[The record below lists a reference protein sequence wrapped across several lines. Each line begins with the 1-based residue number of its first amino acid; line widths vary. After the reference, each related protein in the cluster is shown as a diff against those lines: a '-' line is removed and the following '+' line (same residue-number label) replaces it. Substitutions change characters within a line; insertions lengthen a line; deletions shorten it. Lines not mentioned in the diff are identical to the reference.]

1 MESQNR
7 REFLAAAAALP
18 LAVPLL
24 GQGRG
29 AQTTTAAPKGMVVSI
44 HQASTARFDFKAS
57 CEGISKAGVRA
68 VEVDIA
74 KIQQFA
80 QTESLPKAKQ
90 LLDDL
95 GLKPVSAS
103 NHLGFVDAS
112 AQQFQGLM
120 DQLKTKLEVVQA
132 VGGDRIVCPS
142 TLNREATPDDFK
154 RGAENMVK
162 GAELAKTYGVTL
174 MLEFAKTSR
183 LANSIQ
189 TALQIIR
196 EANHPNARVMLDTF
210 HFYGGVGKVED
221 LELLRDG
228 ELAHLHFE
236 DIPDNPPREQLNSQQ
251 HRLFPGEGTAPLKRT
266 IEILKRKG
274 YSGPASMELF
284 QNTTPVAQN
293 LDPFQLASKA
303 KAQSNRLSRKNRG
316 QTGRSPFSR
325 TKMVNDRS
333 GPDFKNKKAR
343 RISPPGLSY
352 SLTYRARGFGRTWNL
367 TSLPLTP
374 LPPSMCHTKCVP

>member
-29 AQTTTAAPKGMVVSI
+29 AQTTTAAPRGMFVSI

-74 KIQQFA
+74 KVQQFA

-112 AQQFQGLM
+112 EQQFQMLM

-154 RGAENMVK
+154 RGAANMVK

-236 DIPDNPPREQLNSQQ
+236 DIPDNPPREQLQSQQ

-303 KAQSNRLSRKNRG
+303 KAQ
-316 QTGRSPFSR
+316 
-325 TKMVNDRS
+325 
-333 GPDFKNKKAR
+333 
-343 RISPPGLSY
+343 IE
-352 SLTYRARGFGRTWNL
+352 
-367 TSLPLTP
+367 PLIA
-374 LPPSMCHTKCVP
+374 

>member
-1 MESQNR
+1 MEPKSR
-7 REFLAAAAALP
+7 REFLAAAAAMPLALP
-18 LAVPLL
+18 LF

-29 AQTTTAAPKGMVVSI
+29 AQATPPAAPKGMFVSI

-74 KIQQFA
+74 KIQEFA
-80 QTESLPKAKQ
+80 RTESLPKAKQ

-95 GLKPVSAS
+95 GLRVCSSS
-103 NHLGFVDAS
+103 NHLGFVDQTAAGIQAS
-112 AQQFQGLM
+112 L

-142 TLNREATPDDFK
+142 TLNRAATPDDFK

-162 GAELAKTYGVTL
+162 GGDLAKTYGVTL
-174 MLEFAKTSR
+174 MLEFAKTSM

-196 EANHPNARVMLDTF
+196 EANHPNAKVMVDTF

-236 DIPDNPPREQLNSQQ
+236 DIPNLPTDQLNSQAS
-251 HRLFPGEGTAPLKRT
+251 RLFPGDGVAPLKRT

-284 QNTTPVAQN
+284 QNTTPVIQMM
-293 LDPFQLASKA
+293 DPFQVASRA
-303 KAQSNRLSRKNRG
+303 KAQ
-316 QTGRSPFSR
+316 
-325 TKMVNDRS
+325 
-333 GPDFKNKKAR
+333 
-343 RISPPGLSY
+343 IE
-352 SLTYRARGFGRTWNL
+352 
-367 TSLPLTP
+367 PLIA
-374 LPPSMCHTKCVP
+374 

>member
-1 MESQNR
+1 MGQQNR
-7 REFLAAAAALP
+7 REFLATAAALP
-18 LAVPLL
+18 LGIQAAAQARG
-24 GQGRG
+24 GQNP
-29 AQTTTAAPKGMVVSI
+29 AAAAPRGMFVSI

-95 GLKPVSAS
+95 GLKAVSAS
-103 NHLGFVDAS
+103 NHLGFVDAT
-112 AQQFQGLM
+112 ADRFQGLL

-132 VGGDRIVCPS
+132 VGCDRIVCPS
-142 TLNREATPDDFK
+142 TSNQPTTPADFK

-162 GAELAKTYGVTL
+162 GAELAKTYGVSL
-174 MLEFAKTSR
+174 MLEFAKTST

-196 EANHPNARVMLDTF
+196 EANHPNARLMLDTF
-210 HFYGGVGKVED
+210 HFYAGVGKVED
-221 LELLRDG
+221 LELLKDG

-236 DIPDNPPREQLNSQQ
+236 DIPDTPPREQLGSQT

-284 QNTTPVAQN
+284 QATTPVAQN
-293 LDPFQLASKA
+293 LDPFQLATRA
-303 KAQSNRLSRKNRG
+303 KA
-316 QTGRSPFSR
+316 
-325 TKMVNDRS
+325 
-333 GPDFKNKKAR
+333 A
-343 RISPPGLSY
+343 IE
-352 SLTYRARGFGRTWNL
+352 
-367 TSLPLTP
+367 PL
-374 LPPSMCHTKCVP
+374 LA

>member
-1 MESQNR
+1 MEPQNR
-7 REFLAAAAALP
+7 REFLATAA
-18 LAVPLL
+18 AVPLIL
-24 GQGRG
+24 QGRG
-29 AQTTTAAPKGMVVSI
+29 AQTTTPAPRGMFVSI
-44 HQASTARFDFKAS
+44 HQASTQRFDFKTS

-74 KIQQFA
+74 KIQEFA
-80 QTESLPKAKQ
+80 RTESLPKAKQ

-162 GAELAKTYGVTL
+162 GGELAKTYGVML

-196 EANHPNARVMLDTF
+196 EANHPNARVMVDTF
-210 HFYGGVGKVED
+210 HFYGGVGKVEE

-236 DIPDNPPREQLNSQQ
+236 DIPDLPREQLQSQSS
-251 HRLFPGEGTAPLKRT
+251 RIFPGDGVAPLKRT

-274 YSGPASMELF
+274 YSGPASLELF

-293 LDPFQLASKA
+293 LDPFQLATRA
-303 KAQSNRLSRKNRG
+303 KA
-316 QTGRSPFSR
+316 
-325 TKMVNDRS
+325 
-333 GPDFKNKKAR
+333 A
-343 RISPPGLSY
+343 IE
-352 SLTYRARGFGRTWNL
+352 
-367 TSLPLTP
+367 PLIA
-374 LPPSMCHTKCVP
+374 

>member
-1 MESQNR
+1 MGTQNR
-7 REFLAAAAALP
+7 REFLATAA
-18 LAVPLL
+18 AVPLL
-24 GQGRG
+24 VQGRG
-29 AQTTTAAPKGMVVSI
+29 AQAPTAPRGMFVSI

-95 GLKPVSAS
+95 GLRVCSAS
-103 NHLGFVDAS
+103 NHLGFVDA
-112 AQQFQGLM
+112 AAAQFQGLM

-142 TLNREATPDDFK
+142 TLNRAATPDDFK

-162 GAELAKTYGVTL
+162 GGDLAKTYGVSL
-174 MLEFAKTSR
+174 MLEFAKTSM

-196 EANHPNARVMLDTF
+196 EANHPNARIMVDTF

-236 DIPDNPPREQLNSQQ
+236 DIPDMPREQLNSQAS
-251 HRLFPGEGTAPLKRT
+251 RLFPGDGVAPLKRT
-266 IEILKRKG
+266 IEILKKKG
-274 YSGPASMELF
+274 YSGPASLELF

-293 LDPFQLASKA
+293 LDPFQLATRA
-303 KAQSNRLSRKNRG
+303 KA
-316 QTGRSPFSR
+316 
-325 TKMVNDRS
+325 
-333 GPDFKNKKAR
+333 A
-343 RISPPGLSY
+343 IE
-352 SLTYRARGFGRTWNL
+352 
-367 TSLPLTP
+367 PLIA
-374 LPPSMCHTKCVP
+374 

>member
-1 MESQNR
+1 MEPKNR
-7 REFLAAAAALP
+7 REFLAAAAAMP
-18 LAVPLL
+18 LAVRAFA
-24 GQGRG
+24 QGRG
-29 AQTTTAAPKGMVVSI
+29 VQSATPTAPKGMFVSI
-44 HQASTARFDFKAS
+44 HQASTARFDFKTS

-95 GLKPVSAS
+95 GLKAVSAS
-103 NHLGFVDAS
+103 NHLGFVDA
-112 AQQFQGLM
+112 AAPQFQNLM

-142 TLNREATPDDFK
+142 TLNRAATPDDFK

-162 GAELAKTYGVTL
+162 GGELAKTYGVSL
-174 MLEFAKTSR
+174 MLEFAKTSM

-189 TALQIIR
+189 TALQIVR
-196 EANHPNARVMLDTF
+196 EANHPNVRIMLDTF
-210 HFYGGVGKVED
+210 HFYAGVGKVED
-221 LELLRDG
+221 LELLKDG

-236 DIPDNPPREQLNSQQ
+236 DIPDNPPREQLGSQQ
-251 HRLFPGEGTAPLKRT
+251 HRLFPGDGTAPLKRT

-284 QNTTPVAQN
+284 QNTTPVVQN
-293 LDPFQLASKA
+293 LDPFQVASRA
-303 KAQSNRLSRKNRG
+303 KA
-316 QTGRSPFSR
+316 
-325 TKMVNDRS
+325 
-333 GPDFKNKKAR
+333 A
-343 RISPPGLSY
+343 IE
-352 SLTYRARGFGRTWNL
+352 
-367 TSLPLTP
+367 PLIA
-374 LPPSMCHTKCVP
+374 

>member
-1 MESQNR
+1 MTVSFFMC
-7 REFLAAAAALP
+7 FLLEIAGVYYILSHSKGRCSWNP
-18 LAVPLL
+18 KIVENSSPQLRLCLSPFPCWDR
-24 GQGRG
+24 GRG
-29 AQTTTAAPKGMVVSI
+29 AQTTTAAPKGMFVSI

-90 LLDDL
+90 FSTTSDSE
-95 GLKPVSAS
+95 PVSAS

-142 TLNREATPDDFK
+142 TSIARRRRTISSAAPRTWS
-154 RGAENMVK
+154 RA
-162 GAELAKTYGVTL
+162 AELAKTYGVTL

-210 HFYGGVGKVED
+210 HFYGG
-221 LELLRDG
+221 R
-228 ELAHLHFE
+228 
-236 DIPDNPPREQLNSQQ
+236 
-251 HRLFPGEGTAPLKRT
+251 
-266 IEILKRKG
+266 
-274 YSGPASMELF
+274 
-284 QNTTPVAQN
+284 
-293 LDPFQLASKA
+293 
-303 KAQSNRLSRKNRG
+303 
-316 QTGRSPFSR
+316 
-325 TKMVNDRS
+325 
-333 GPDFKNKKAR
+333 
-343 RISPPGLSY
+343 
-352 SLTYRARGFGRTWNL
+352 RARWKIL
-367 TSLPLTP
+367 S
-374 LPPSMCHTKCVP
+374 C

>member
-1 MESQNR
+1 MEPQNR
-7 REFLAAAAALP
+7 REFLAAIAATP
-18 LAVPLL
+18 LGIRAFA
-24 GQGRG
+24 QGRG
-29 AQTTTAAPKGMVVSI
+29 GQTAAPAAPKAMFVSI
-44 HQASTARFDFKAS
+44 HQASTARFDFKTS
-57 CEGISKAGVRA
+57 CEGISKAGVGA

-80 QTESLPKAKQ
+80 QTETLPKAKQ
-90 LLDDL
+90 LLSDL
-95 GLKPVSAS
+95 GLRAVSSS

-112 AQQFQGLM
+112 AQDFPRLL

-132 VGGDRIVCPS
+132 VGCDRIVCPS
-142 TLNREATPDDFK
+142 TLNRDGDATPDDFK
-154 RGAENMVK
+154 RGVENMVK
-162 GAELAKTYGVTL
+162 GGDLAKTYGVTL
-174 MLEFAKTSR
+174 MLEFAKTSK

-236 DIPDNPPREQLNSQQ
+236 DIPSDPPREQLSSQQ

-274 YSGPASMELF
+274 YAGPASMELF

-293 LDPFQLASKA
+293 LDPFQLATRA
-303 KAQSNRLSRKNRG
+303 KA
-316 QTGRSPFSR
+316 
-325 TKMVNDRS
+325 
-333 GPDFKNKKAR
+333 A
-343 RISPPGLSY
+343 IE
-352 SLTYRARGFGRTWNL
+352 
-367 TSLPLTP
+367 PL
-374 LPPSMCHTKCVP
+374 LA

>member
-1 MESQNR
+1 MEAQNR
-7 REFLAAAAALP
+7 REFLATAAAVP
-18 LAVPLL
+18 LAIPLL

-29 AQTTTAAPKGMVVSI
+29 PQTTTPTPRGIFVSI
-44 HQASTARFDFKAS
+44 HQASTQRFDFKAS

-74 KIQQFA
+74 KIQEFA
-80 QTESLPKAKQ
+80 RTESLPKAKQ

-162 GAELAKTYGVTL
+162 GAELAKTYGVSL

-196 EANHPNARVMLDTF
+196 EANHPNARIMVDTF
-210 HFYGGVGKVED
+210 HFYGGVGKVEE

-236 DIPDNPPREQLNSQQ
+236 DIPDLPREQLNSQSS
-251 HRLFPGEGTAPLKRT
+251 RLFPGDGVAPLKRT

-274 YSGPASMELF
+274 YSGPASLELF
-284 QNTTPVAQN
+284 QMSTPVAQN
-293 LDPFQLASKA
+293 LDPFQLATRA
-303 KAQSNRLSRKNRG
+303 KA
-316 QTGRSPFSR
+316 
-325 TKMVNDRS
+325 
-333 GPDFKNKKAR
+333 A
-343 RISPPGLSY
+343 IE
-352 SLTYRARGFGRTWNL
+352 
-367 TSLPLTP
+367 PLIA
-374 LPPSMCHTKCVP
+374 

>member
-1 MESQNR
+1 MAEQNR
-7 REFLAAAAALP
+7 REFLATAAV
-18 LAVPLL
+18 VPF
-24 GQGRG
+24 GIRAIAQGRG
-29 AQTTTAAPKGMVVSI
+29 AQNPAPTAQRGMFVSI
-44 HQASTARFDFKAS
+44 HQASTARFDFKTS

-95 GLKPVSAS
+95 GLRVVSSS
-103 NHLGFVDAS
+103 NHLGFVDA
-112 AQQFQGLM
+112 AAAQFQNLM

-142 TLNREATPDDFK
+142 TLNRAATPDDFK

-162 GAELAKTYGVTL
+162 GAELAKTYGVSL
-174 MLEFAKTSR
+174 MLEFAKTSQ

-189 TALQIIR
+189 TALQIVR

-236 DIPDNPPREQLNSQQ
+236 DIPDTPPREQLASQQ
-251 HRLFPGEGTAPLKRT
+251 HRLFPGDGTAPLKRT

-284 QNTTPVAQN
+284 QASTPVVQN
-293 LDPFQLASKA
+293 LDPFQVASRA
-303 KAQSNRLSRKNRG
+303 KA
-316 QTGRSPFSR
+316 
-325 TKMVNDRS
+325 
-333 GPDFKNKKAR
+333 A
-343 RISPPGLSY
+343 IE
-352 SLTYRARGFGRTWNL
+352 
-367 TSLPLTP
+367 PLIA
-374 LPPSMCHTKCVP
+374 

>member
-1 MESQNR
+1 MERQNR
-7 REFLAAAAALP
+7 REFLAAAAA
-18 LAVPLL
+18 VPLIL
-24 GQGRG
+24 QGRG
-29 AQTTTAAPKGMVVSI
+29 AQTTTPGAPRGMFVSI
-44 HQASTARFDFKAS
+44 HQASTAKFDFKAS

-74 KIQQFA
+74 KVQQFA

-90 LLDDL
+90 LLADL
-95 GLKPVSAS
+95 GLRVCSAS
-103 NHLGFVDAS
+103 NHLGFVDA
-112 AQQFQGLM
+112 AAAQFQGLM

-142 TLNREATPDDFK
+142 TLNREATADDFK

-183 LANSIQ
+183 LANSLQ
-189 TALQIIR
+189 TGLQIIR
-196 EANHPNARVMLDTF
+196 EANHPNARIMMDTF

-221 LELLRDG
+221 LDLLRDG

-236 DIPDNPPREQLNSQQ
+236 DIPDMPREQLNSQAS
-251 HRLFPGEGTAPLKRT
+251 RLFPGEGVAPLKRT

-284 QNTTPVAQN
+284 QATTPVAQD

-303 KAQSNRLSRKNRG
+303 KA
-316 QTGRSPFSR
+316 
-325 TKMVNDRS
+325 
-333 GPDFKNKKAR
+333 A
-343 RISPPGLSY
+343 IE
-352 SLTYRARGFGRTWNL
+352 
-367 TSLPLTP
+367 PLIA
-374 LPPSMCHTKCVP
+374 

>member
-1 MESQNR
+1 MEPQNR
-7 REFLAAAAALP
+7 REFLAAMAAAP
-18 LAVPLL
+18 LGLRAFA
-24 GQGRG
+24 QGRG
-29 AQTTTAAPKGMVVSI
+29 AQTAAPAASKGMFVSI
-44 HQASTARFDFKAS
+44 HQASTARFDFKTS
-57 CEGISKAGVRA
+57 CEGISKAGVGA

-90 LLDDL
+90 LLSDL
-95 GLKPVSAS
+95 GLRAVSSS

-112 AQQFQGLM
+112 AQQFPNLL

-132 VGGDRIVCPS
+132 VGCDRIVCPS

-162 GAELAKTYGVTL
+162 GGDLAKTYGVML

-196 EANHPNARVMLDTF
+196 EANHPNARIMLDTF
-210 HFYGGVGKVED
+210 HFYAGVGKVED
-221 LELLRDG
+221 LELLRDS

-236 DIPDNPPREQLNSQQ
+236 DIPNDPSREQLASQQ
-251 HRLFPGEGTAPLKRT
+251 HRLFPGDGTAPLKRT

-293 LDPFQLASKA
+293 LDPFQLATRA
-303 KAQSNRLSRKNRG
+303 KA
-316 QTGRSPFSR
+316 
-325 TKMVNDRS
+325 
-333 GPDFKNKKAR
+333 A
-343 RISPPGLSY
+343 IE
-352 SLTYRARGFGRTWNL
+352 
-367 TSLPLTP
+367 PLIA
-374 LPPSMCHTKCVP
+374 

>member
-1 MESQNR
+1 MEPQNR
-7 REFLAAAAALP
+7 REFLATAAAVP
-18 LAVPLL
+18 LAIPLL

-29 AQTTTAAPKGMVVSI
+29 AQTTTPAPRSMFVSI
-44 HQASTARFDFKAS
+44 HQASTQRFDFKTS

-74 KIQQFA
+74 KIQEFA
-80 QTESLPKAKQ
+80 RTETLPKAKQ
-90 LLDDL
+90 LLADL
-95 GLKPVSAS
+95 GLRVVSAS
-103 NHLGFVDAS
+103 NHLGFVDA
-112 AQQFQGLM
+112 AAAQFQGLM
-120 DQLKTKLEVVQA
+120 DQLKVKLEVVQA

-162 GAELAKTYGVTL
+162 GGELAKTYGVTL

-196 EANHPNARVMLDTF
+196 EANHPNAKVMVDTF

-236 DIPDNPPREQLNSQQ
+236 DVPDLPREQMVSGSS
-251 HRLFPGEGTAPLKRT
+251 RLFPGDGVAPLKRT

-274 YSGPASMELF
+274 YSGPASLELF

-293 LDPFQLASKA
+293 LDPFQVATRA
-303 KAQSNRLSRKNRG
+303 KA
-316 QTGRSPFSR
+316 
-325 TKMVNDRS
+325 
-333 GPDFKNKKAR
+333 A
-343 RISPPGLSY
+343 IE
-352 SLTYRARGFGRTWNL
+352 
-367 TSLPLTP
+367 PL
-374 LPPSMCHTKCVP
+374 LA

>member
-1 MESQNR
+1 MEPQNR
-7 REFLAAAAALP
+7 REFLAAAAAMP
-18 LAVPLL
+18 FGIGMLA
-24 GQGRG
+24 QGRG
-29 AQTTTAAPKGMVVSI
+29 GQTTAPTAPKGMFVSI
-44 HQASTARFDFKAS
+44 HQASTAKFDFKTS

-74 KIQQFA
+74 KVQQFA

-95 GLKPVSAS
+95 GLKAVSSS
-103 NHLGFVDAS
+103 NHLGFVDA
-112 AQQFQGLM
+112 AAAQFQNLF

-132 VGGDRIVCPS
+132 VGCDRIVCPS
-142 TLNREATPDDFK
+142 TLNRPATPDDFK

-162 GAELAKTYGVTL
+162 GGELAKTYGVTL
-174 MLEFAKTSR
+174 MLEFAKTSM

-196 EANHPNARVMLDTF
+196 EANHPNARVMMDTF
-210 HFYGGVGKVED
+210 HFYGGVGKLED

-236 DIPDNPPREQLNSQQ
+236 DIPDMPREQLNSQQ
-251 HRLFPGEGTAPLKRT
+251 SRLFPGEGVAPLKRT

-284 QNTTPVAQN
+284 QATTPVAQN

-303 KAQSNRLSRKNRG
+303 KA
-316 QTGRSPFSR
+316 
-325 TKMVNDRS
+325 
-333 GPDFKNKKAR
+333 A
-343 RISPPGLSY
+343 IE
-352 SLTYRARGFGRTWNL
+352 
-367 TSLPLTP
+367 PLIA
-374 LPPSMCHTKCVP
+374 

>member
-1 MESQNR
+1 MEPKNR
-7 REFLAAAAALP
+7 REFLAAAAAVP
-18 LAVPLL
+18 LAIPLF

-29 AQTTTAAPKGMVVSI
+29 AQATTPAPRGMFACI
-44 HQASTARFDFKAS
+44 HQAATARFDFKAS
-57 CEGISKAGVRA
+57 CEGISKAGIRA

-74 KIQQFA
+74 KIQEFA
-80 QTESLPKAKQ
+80 RTESLPKAKQ

-95 GLKPVSAS
+95 GLRVVSAS
-103 NHLGFVDAS
+103 NHLGFVDQTA
-112 AQQFQGLM
+112 AGIQGSL

-162 GAELAKTYGVTL
+162 GGDLAKTYGVSL

-196 EANHPNARVMLDTF
+196 EANHPNAKVMVDTF
-210 HFYGGVGKVED
+210 HFFGGVGKVED

-228 ELAHLHFE
+228 ELHHLHFE
-236 DIPDNPPREQLNSQQ
+236 DIPADPPVAALNSQM
-251 HRLFPGEGTAPLKRT
+251 HRVFPGEGIAPLKRT

-274 YSGPASMELF
+274 YSGPASLEIF
-284 QNTTPVAQN
+284 QTGTVLIQGM
-293 LDPFQLASKA
+293 DPFQLATRA
-303 KAQSNRLSRKNRG
+303 KA
-316 QTGRSPFSR
+316 
-325 TKMVNDRS
+325 
-333 GPDFKNKKAR
+333 A
-343 RISPPGLSY
+343 IE
-352 SLTYRARGFGRTWNL
+352 
-367 TSLPLTP
+367 PLIA
-374 LPPSMCHTKCVP
+374 

>member
-1 MESQNR
+1 MEPQNR
-7 REFLAAAAALP
+7 REFLAAAAA
-18 LAVPLL
+18 VPLIL
-24 GQGRG
+24 QGRG
-29 AQTTTAAPKGMVVSI
+29 AQTNTPAAPRGMYVSI
-44 HQASTARFDFKAS
+44 HQASTARFDFKTS
-57 CEGISKAGVRA
+57 CEGISKAGVRG

-74 KIQQFA
+74 KVQQFA

-90 LLDDL
+90 LLSDL
-95 GLKPVSAS
+95 GLRVASAS

-112 AQQFQGLM
+112 AQQFQMLM

-132 VGGDRIVCPS
+132 IGGDRIVCPS
-142 TLNREATPDDFK
+142 TLNREATEDDFK

-162 GAELAKTYGVTL
+162 GGELAKTYGVTL

-189 TALQIIR
+189 TALRIIR

-236 DIPDNPPREQLNSQQ
+236 DIPDMPREQLNSQAS
-251 HRLFPGEGTAPLKRT
+251 RLFPGEGVAPLKRT

-293 LDPFQLASKA
+293 LDPFQLATKA
-303 KAQSNRLSRKNRG
+303 KAQ
-316 QTGRSPFSR
+316 
-325 TKMVNDRS
+325 
-333 GPDFKNKKAR
+333 
-343 RISPPGLSY
+343 IE
-352 SLTYRARGFGRTWNL
+352 
-367 TSLPLTP
+367 PL
-374 LPPSMCHTKCVP
+374 LA

>member
-1 MESQNR
+1 MEPQNR
-7 REFLAAAAALP
+7 REFLAAAAAVP
-18 LAVPLL
+18 LAIPLL

-29 AQTTTAAPKGMVVSI
+29 AQTTTPAPRGIFVCI

-95 GLKPVSAS
+95 GLKPASAS
-103 NHLGFVDAS
+103 NHLGFVDA
-112 AQQFQGLM
+112 AGPQFQTLM
-120 DQLKTKLEVVQA
+120 DQLKVKLEVVQA

-142 TLNREATPDDFK
+142 TLGRDATPDDFK
-154 RGAENMVK
+154 RGAENMVR
-162 GAELAKTYGVTL
+162 GGELAKTYGVTL

-196 EANHPNARVMLDTF
+196 EANHPNARVMVDTF

-236 DIPDNPPREQLNSQQ
+236 DIPAGPTEPLNSQAS
-251 HRLFPGEGTAPLKRT
+251 RLFPGDGVAPLKRT

-274 YSGPASMELF
+274 YSGPASLELF
-284 QNTTPVAQN
+284 QNTTPVIQN
-293 LDPFQLASKA
+293 MDPFQIATRA
-303 KAQSNRLSRKNRG
+303 KAQ
-316 QTGRSPFSR
+316 
-325 TKMVNDRS
+325 
-333 GPDFKNKKAR
+333 
-343 RISPPGLSY
+343 IE
-352 SLTYRARGFGRTWNL
+352 
-367 TSLPLTP
+367 PL
-374 LPPSMCHTKCVP
+374 LA